1 MVDARVIRAQEK
13 YDEVHKELIEAGI
26 KLLSIKPISSLSLN
40 SLAEYTEVSKT
51 SIYNHFNSSPEHF
64 YYDVLVH
71 CRNYMLDFF
80 NDTAPKDSK
89 QKIIYFYEIYIDM
102 LKSNTV
108 LCLNLYSQFFIV
120 NNKARV
126 KLFRNKYLVSL
137 LKEIGIDDEAV
148 AKELSIEFE
157 SLLYKF
163 FVLDPDSAVFKKYE
177 KEFYK
182 RLKKTLN
189 Y

>member
-1 MVDARVIRAQEK
+1 
-13 YDEVHKELIEAGI
+13 
-26 KLLSIKPISSLSLN
+26 
-40 SLAEYTEVSKT
+40 
-51 SIYNHFNSSPEHF
+51 
-64 YYDVLVH
+64 
-71 CRNYMLDFF
+71 
-80 NDTAPKDSK
+80 
-89 QKIIYFYEIYIDM
+89 M
-102 LKSNTV
+102 LKSNTT

-137 LKEIGIDDEAV
+137 LEEIGIDDEEV
-148 AKELSIEFE
+148 VKELSLEFE
-157 SLLYKF
+157 MLLYKF
-163 FVLDPDSAVFKKYE
+163 FVLDPDSRLFKKYE

>member
-1 MVDARVIRAQEK
+1 MFKIFQTNLSLLRKIMVDARVIRAQEK

-89 QKIIYFYEIYIDM
+89 QKII
-102 LKSNTV
+102 
-108 LCLNLYSQFFIV
+108 
-120 NNKARV
+120 
-126 KLFRNKYLVSL
+126 
-137 LKEIGIDDEAV
+137 
-148 AKELSIEFE
+148 
-157 SLLYKF
+157 
-163 FVLDPDSAVFKKYE
+163 
-177 KEFYK
+177 
-182 RLKKTLN
+182 
-189 Y
+189 

>member
-1 MVDARVIRAQEK
+1 
-13 YDEVHKELIEAGI
+13 
-26 KLLSIKPISSLSLN
+26 
-40 SLAEYTEVSKT
+40 
-51 SIYNHFNSSPEHF
+51 
-64 YYDVLVH
+64 
-71 CRNYMLDFF
+71 
-80 NDTAPKDSK
+80 
-89 QKIIYFYEIYIDM
+89 M
-102 LKSNTV
+102 LKSNTT

-137 LKEIGIDDEAV
+137 LKEIGIQDEEV
-148 AKELSIEFE
+148 ANELSLEFE

-163 FVLDPDSAVFKKYE
+163 FVLDPDSSVFKKYE